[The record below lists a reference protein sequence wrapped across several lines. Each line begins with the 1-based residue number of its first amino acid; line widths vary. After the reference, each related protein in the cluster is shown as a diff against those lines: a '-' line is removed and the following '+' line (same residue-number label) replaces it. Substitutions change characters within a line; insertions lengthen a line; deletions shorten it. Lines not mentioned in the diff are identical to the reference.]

1 MERVTSVKPQNQ
13 SANHIWYIAVTCDL
27 VLFLLLKQQY
37 FHGNKNCLPQK
48 LSYRKGMSFIFFFFF
63 SPVVL
68 KLESRRKHYVFSFWI
83 YSRYLI
89 YFIKDS
95 LTVFE
100 APLLSKDL
108 FFCKAVYYAV
118 LQSSFILICIY
129 VIGMTKIL
137 VVIFYTDTLISDGK
151 YNETHTQTFQ
161 STKLLL
167 PV

>member
-1 MERVTSVKPQNQ
+1 
-13 SANHIWYIAVTCDL
+13 
-27 VLFLLLKQQY
+27 
-37 FHGNKNCLPQK
+37 
-48 LSYRKGMSFIFFFFF
+48 MSFIFFFFP
-63 SPVVL
+63 PVVL

-100 APLLSKDL
+100 APLFSKDL

-151 YNETHTQTFQ
+151 YNETHTQTF
-161 STKLLL
+161 
-167 PV
+167 